1 MGLLVALTT
10 LLYLALFASA
20 CFSPAD
26 NYAVEVV
33 LNKPGVVYNVSK
45 LEKIEGVQKVH
56 YGYWAK
62 IAYAY
67 KSHYN
72 PNLIVVVSIQ
82 GLKYANIGSKPTLSI
97 FIRNYN
103 ISFVEILSKIKE
115 CSLDWRKD
123 LKIYDSVALCIFSK
137 KIGVCEVR
145 IEIKVEAST
154 ENKSNISFTLWI
166 INLGKPETSLAQKIK
181 SEVDALLKAVDLS
194 VLCSLIRDKAI
205 ENALIEETPTQ
216 KEYIAVRIQIP
227 IKALVEVVIVHSYS
241 TTYSSEKLNVSKLNV
256 DKVKD
261 LGWKILAERAGKNY
275 IAFILVKELEK
286 VRISLSGKGFNNTVV
301 LEFRV
306 IGSNNLTESILNEFR
321 KVLSVIGLDSKLV
334 NGSCF
339 EKYSES
345 TGCRF
350 VPAVNMS
357 ESDLKKAL
365 EVELKWLI
373 ENKVVLGLGEKD
385 VEEIAASAKM
395 GYAGWNSRLVWYNG
409 KWIPYFKIP
418 NAALVRCLSSP
429 PAIFTQVE
437 YGESP
442 PTGQQ
447 GEKVSEKPLGF
458 WYVHLLILATAVVAA
473 IIAYYIARKKLSL

>member
-26 NYAVEVV
+26 NYAVEAV
-33 LNKPGVVYNVSK
+33 LNKPGVVYDVSK

-82 GLKYANIGSKPTLSI
+82 GLKYANIGSKPALSI
-97 FIRNYN
+97 SIRNYSVS
-103 ISFVEILSKIKE
+103 IVEIVSKIKE
-115 CSLDWRKD
+115 SSLNWRKD
-123 LKIYDSVALCIFSK
+123 LKVYDSVAVCIFSK

-145 IEIKVEAST
+145 TEIKVKASAANT
-154 ENKSNISFTLWI
+154 SDIDFTLWI
-166 INLGKPETSLAQKIK
+166 IELNKPEPTLAKEIK
-181 SEVDALLKAVDLS
+181 SEVDSLLKTIGLS
-194 VLCSLIRDKAI
+194 ALRNFIKDKAI
-205 ENALIEETPTQ
+205 ENALTGEASVQ
-216 KEYIAVRIQIP
+216 KEYIAIRIQIP
-227 IKALVEVVIVHSYS
+227 VKALVEVVTVYSYG

-301 LEFRV
+301 LEFKV
-306 IGSNNLTESILNEFR
+306 VGSNNLTESILNEFR